1 MWPRLLESHTT
12 KYCMEFAVTGHTKGI
27 GRALFKEL
35 KKRGHIVSGFSRSN
49 NYDISD
55 PIKRQTLIE
64 KIANKDVFIN
74 NAFSSPGQFELLESF
89 INLWKDDENKMIVHI
104 GSKGIYDQ
112 NPPVELQ
119 TYCKEKQKQHD
130 LIRERLF
137 YKGPKILNIII
148 GLVDTEM
155 STRISRKKIATE
167 DLAVL
172 IVDLIKIKD
181 KICCQEIILDP
192 PG

>member
-1 MWPRLLESHTT
+1 
-12 KYCMEFAVTGHTKGI
+12 MEFAVTGHTRGI
-27 GRALFKEL
+27 GRALFREL
-35 KKRGHIVSGFSRSN
+35 KKRGHIVYGFSRSN

-55 PIKRQTLIE
+55 PTVRQTLIE

-74 NAFSSPGQFELLESF
+74 NAFSAPGQFELLESF
-89 INLWKDDENKMIVHI
+89 INLWKDNEDKMIVHI
-104 GSKGIYDQ
+104 GSKGIYYECLQ
-112 NPPVELQ
+112 GEFQ

-137 YKGPKILNIII
+137 VKGPKILNIII
-148 GLVDTEM
+148 GLVDTGM
-155 STRISRKKIATE
+155 SKQISGKKIATE

-181 KICCQEIILDP
+181 KICCQEIILDA